1 METLEENRLKAEQ
14 GKCNR
19 CGKPLPR
26 FAALGTRIVAMS
38 VHNKLEAAKNQLDRA
53 IKLFLD
59 EADYY
64 SAVMLAGAAEEILG
78 KMLEAQGEKHA
89 LASLSSAIADI
100 FTAND
105 LPTLKNKELV
115 RQLNDV
121 RDWLKHYTDGKD
133 IEFDAKEVQP
143 R

>member
-1 METLEENRLKAEQ
+1 
-14 GKCNR
+14 
-19 CGKPLPR
+19 
-26 FAALGTRIVAMS
+26 MS

-53 IKLFLD
+53 IKLFFA

-64 SAVMLAGAAEEILG
+64 SAVTLAGAAEEILG

-105 LPTLKNKELV
+105 LPTLRNRELV

-133 IEFDAKEVQP
+133 LDFDAKEAAAALIDRAVTNYYQLTG
-143 R
+143 RKTGEMTRFTGQQE